1 MNPSSRHVVLDDFG
15 HMDLSPQNG
24 GQQLLEDALIKVIRG
39 SSQDYINCVLKVIYT
54 NVHTAGDVVAW

>member
-39 SSQDYINCVLKVIYT
+39 SSQD
-54 NVHTAGDVVAW
+54 